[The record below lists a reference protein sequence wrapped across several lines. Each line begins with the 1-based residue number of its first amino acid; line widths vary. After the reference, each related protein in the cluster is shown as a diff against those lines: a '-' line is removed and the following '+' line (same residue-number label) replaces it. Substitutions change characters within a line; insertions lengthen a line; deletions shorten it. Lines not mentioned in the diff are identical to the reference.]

1 MSVSRASAFGL
12 SIVLVLIFWK
22 RYFRQLQEIS
32 DTVAEAEWDG
42 SLQNAM
48 ANNDTERAALDAKI
62 NTGHARQRYLDYLA
76 AAQADGTLDEDQESC
91 ILCKCEFT
99 RGYVT
104 PWYVVFKCVCY
115 TISCLLCQC
124 TCVL

>member
-1 MSVSRASAFGL
+1 MGFC
-12 SIVLVLIFWK
+12 

-62 NTGHARQRYLDYLA
+62 NTGHGRQRYLDYLA
-76 AAQADGTLDEDQESC
+76 AAQADGTLDTEEESC

-104 PWYVVFKCVCY
+104 PW
-115 TISCLLCQC
+115 
-124 TCVL
+124 